1 MSQDKLNSSN
11 EELIGSKDIDGKD
24 VSFFDNTVD
33 ISSENE
39 YPVSSDA
46 KVDDKIEAMPS
57 ISDGAEEKKETSDK
71 SDHNV
76 LTKTNNKSF
85 MEIEVKRDKM
95 RWLYMS
101 ELGAIFGEDKHSR
114 DSFVKLYCTRV
125 SNVKKIILK
134 SSVMLDVKFLTMSS
148 FIFGTNSKRF

>member
-1 MSQDKLNSSN
+1 MSQDMLSTSR
-11 EELIGSKDIDGKD
+11 EELVDSKDKNGKD
-24 VSFFDNTVD
+24 VSFFDNTID

-39 YPVSSDA
+39 YPMGEKS
-46 KVDDKIEAMPS
+46 KEGKNEKMPS
-57 ISDGAEEKKETSDK
+57 VSESSEDKKENSNENHEK
-71 SDHNV
+71 NV

-114 DSFVKLYCTRV
+114 DSFVKLFCTRV
-125 SNVKKIILK
+125 SDFFMKTTCMILDYPDYPMFKK
-134 SSVMLDVKFLTMSS
+134 
-148 FIFGTNSKRF
+148 